1 MNVNENEIEVEF
13 ITIVEGPTPDF
24 LPLAVEWPLG
34 LIEGP
39 NSAMG
44 AACKLRTLNAEVLAE
59 RCRTAWREKRPVQLD
74 YPDGEGGRQYADIVA
89 YRTEEVEQ
97 GNVLHLWV
105 SL

>member
-1 MNVNENEIEVEF
+1 LNENEIGIEF

-24 LPLAVEWPLG
+24 RPLSMEWPLG
-34 LIEGP
+34 LLEGP

-44 AACKLRTLNAEVLAE
+44 AVCRLRTMNSETLAE
-59 RCRTAWREKRPVQLD
+59 RCRTAWEESRSVQLD

-89 YRTEEVEQ
+89 FRTEEVEQ
-97 GNVLHLWV
+97 GDVLHLWV